1 MRKILLVGREGN
13 GKASTARSLHM
24 VSSEIQVT
32 PCVGVGDI
40 QEDRTESIQTVISL
54 VQDTLQS
61 NHEGMSAIILVL
73 KYGVRFTKQEKDAVE
88 ITKLM
93 FGESVFR
100 SHGIIVMT
108 YGDQFEADYFE
119 DYCRQQTG
127 DIRNLFEFKAH
138 CFEDWCRQQTGDI
151 HNLFEDVNYRIV
163 LIDNRSQEQQKQ
175 LEQYTE
181 VLRHVESIRRP
192 YTLCDFQDALP
203 GRRELIAREQTRV
216 TLPCCDNPTSRS
228 AVGISD
234 RGNIAFIAGTVWTFF
249 GLLLFEY
256 SLFLGLF
263 WLTGLTFWV
272 LFVFREMRNGSMV
285 ISVKYVPI
293 AAGALFIYFLVP
305 ISNNV
310 ILDRSFEDK

>member
-1 MRKILLVGREGN
+1 MRKILLVGRAGN
-13 GKASTARSLHM
+13 GKTSTARSLRM
-24 VSSEIQVT
+24 VSSEIET
-32 PCVGVGDI
+32 IPCVGVGDI

-54 VQDTLQS
+54 VQDTLQA
-61 NHEGMSAIILVL
+61 NREGMSAIILVL

-100 SHGIIVMT
+100 SHGIIAMT
-108 YGDQFEADYFE
+108 YGDLFEAD
-119 DYCRQQTG
+119 
-127 DIRNLFEFKAH
+127 
-138 CFEDWCRQQTGDI
+138 CFEDWCREQTGDI
-151 HNLFEDVNYRIV
+151 HNLFEEVNYRIV
-163 LIDNRSQEQQKQ
+163 LMDNKSQEQQKQ

-181 VLRHVESIRRP
+181 VLRHVEGIRRP
-192 YTLCDFQDALP
+192 YTLRDFQDALP
-203 GRRELIAREQTRV
+203 GRRELLAREQTRV
-216 TLPCCDNPTSRS
+216 TLPCCDTPTLCVHA
-228 AVGISD
+228 AVSD
-234 RGNIAFIAGTVWTFF
+234 RGNVAFIAGTVWTFF

-272 LFVFREMRNGSMV
+272 LYVFREMSNGSMV
-285 ISVKYVPI
+285 ISVKYASI